1 MISLKSPDE
10 IEVIG
15 RAGAIVAEALELA
28 SREALP
34 GRSTAELDR
43 VAEELIRGHAGA
55 IPAFK
60 GLYGFPATLCTSLN
74 EEVVHGIPSEER
86 VLRDGDVLTVDVGVK
101 LEGYFADAALTVAVG
116 EPDEEAS
123 RLLEVTRGAL
133 ERGIDEA
140 RAGRHVG
147 DISSAVQRHVEGNGY
162 SVIRELVGH
171 GVGHAPH
178 EEPQVP
184 NYGSPGRGALLREGL
199 VIAIEPMVNVG
210 GREIRTLEDD
220 WTVVTSDGSLS
231 AHFEHTVAI
240 TSDGPQILTA
250 REATTTAARGEE
262 HVG

>member
-43 VAEELIRGHAGA
+43 VAEELIRSHAGA
-55 IPAFK
+55 VPAFK

-123 RLLEVTRGAL
+123 RLLQVTRGAL
-133 ERGIDEA
+133 DRGIDEA

-147 DISSAVQRHVEGNGY
+147 DIGSAVQRHVEGNGY

-184 NYGSPGRGALLREGL
+184 NYGSPGRRALLREGL

-220 WTVVTSDGSLS
+220 WTVVTADGSLS